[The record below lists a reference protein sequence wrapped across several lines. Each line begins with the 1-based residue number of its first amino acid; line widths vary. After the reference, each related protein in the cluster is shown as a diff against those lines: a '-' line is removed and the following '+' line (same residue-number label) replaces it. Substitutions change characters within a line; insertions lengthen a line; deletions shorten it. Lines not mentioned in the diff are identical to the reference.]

1 MFLAERVSSGW
12 LAYYDVS
19 SVFSG
24 LWRSTTTRPYS
35 TGFCAQVVLNINY
48 LSQIYGNN

>member
-1 MFLAERVSSGW
+1 MFLAEGVSSGW

-35 TGFCAQVVLNINY
+35 TGFRVQVLLNIDY
-48 LSQIYGNN
+48 QSQIYGNN